1 MAPPF
6 FCAVS
11 LRGAEYF
18 VRACRP
24 LPTLPST
31 AASSSPPSRARPL
44 LLSPP
49 PPPRRRSHKTLRV
62 KKLLAVNA
70 RRNRP
75 LPQWTRMKTGD
86 QPRCV
91 TSPGPPLGAPC
102 WSVVGCGAGP
112 APARP
117 TRHLAPLRPFCLPPL
132 LCAATTTSARTGGRP
147 SWAFERV
154 SLACAACFVDAAL
167 SLPGCCCPCR
177 FPIALRAATPTLHL
191 SLAAGLPA
199 CYLLRSTAVACACSR
214 RLWRARARSRH
225 SRERAA
231 RTLSPYYCLRGSVC
245 PVLKER
251 VKERAK
257 VGNRLRRS
265 GSGVGGRR

>member
-1 MAPPF
+1 MHRGTGQRVRARGKEREGGGKAGAGAARRSDFLNNFGFASKKRTSRTHSLSVCRATKRCPGEPPAVLINGPAF
-6 FCAVS
+6 FLRGFSQGRRIFCARVQTSPDAALHRRLVLAS
-11 LRGAEYF
+11 L
-18 VRACRP
+18 
-24 LPTLPST
+24 
-31 AASSSPPSRARPL
+31 SRAPL

-91 TSPGPPLGAPC
+91 TSPGPPRGAPC

-147 SWAFERV
+147 SWAFERE
-154 SLACAACFVDAAL
+154 FVV
-167 SLPGCCCPCR
+167 R
-177 FPIALRAATPTLHL
+177 
-191 SLAAGLPA
+191 GLL
-199 CYLLRSTAVACACSR
+199 C
-214 RLWRARARSRH
+214 
-225 SRERAA
+225 
-231 RTLSPYYCLRGSVC
+231 
-245 PVLKER
+245 
-251 VKERAK
+251 
-257 VGNRLRRS
+257 
-265 GSGVGGRR
+265 